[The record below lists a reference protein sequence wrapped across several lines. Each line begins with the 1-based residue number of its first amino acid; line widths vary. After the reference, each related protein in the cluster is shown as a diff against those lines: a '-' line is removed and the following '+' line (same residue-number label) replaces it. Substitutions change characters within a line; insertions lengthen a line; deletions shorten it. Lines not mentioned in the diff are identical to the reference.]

1 MMMSG
6 GRAAEKEA
14 IERKSLEDLF
24 HIMERVPH
32 YLPEMALRFKI
43 LDGSEFD
50 NNDGT
55 NDWAYIGNGGVIY
68 KHDNPT
74 ARASRGSDEP
84 ALGKWDYAD
93 KGVYW
98 NEHIKKFALLGN
110 GNKSISPRSSTDKER
125 FYITAE
131 MTADGSSCE
140 YYIKTEQR
148 PTGDFARF
156 SGCEGCVIVEK
167 RKAADV
173 NAVLLDLEKM
183 YTIPGREAEFHVIRE
198 RIVREMDEQYQLELE
213 SARKYEQYMKIL
225 HAQCSSDQERAQLDE
240 ALREL
245 HKVPVAERQRH
256 PIHKKIMQH
265 IYPRPNDPRN
275 YWQ

>member
-1 MMMSG
+1 MSG
-6 GRAAEKEA
+6 GRAAENDA
-14 IERKSLEDLF
+14 IERKSLEALF

-32 YLPEMALRFKI
+32 YVPELALRFKM

-98 NEHIKKFALLGN
+98 NAHIKKFALLGN
-110 GNKSISPRSSTDKER
+110 GNKNVSVSSSTDKER
-125 FYITAE
+125 FYITAA
-131 MTADGSSCE
+131 MTADGSSSCE
-140 YYIKTEQR
+140 YHIKTEQR
-148 PTGDFARF
+148 PGDDYARF
-156 SGCEGCVIVEK
+156 CGGVGCVIVEK
-167 RKAADV
+167 RKAADI
-173 NAVLLDLEKM
+173 NAVLLNLEKM
-183 YTIPGREAEFHVIRE
+183 YVIPGREAEFHVIEE
-198 RIVREMDEQYQLELE
+198 RRIREMDEQYQLEQE
-213 SARKYEQYMKIL
+213 NARKYEHYIQIL
-225 HAQCSSDQERAQLDE
+225 QAHCSSDQERAQLAE
-240 ALREL
+240 ALQEL
-245 HKVPVAERQRH
+245 RNVPIAERRNH
-256 PIHKKIMQH
+256 PIFQNI
-265 IYPRPNDPRN
+265 IRRLYPRPNDPRN